1 MSLMSASA
9 LQTRDELA
17 LRFRDAQPFR
27 HVVVDD
33 FFDPAFCQSIL
44 DEFPRF
50 EDRFAL
56 NEMGEVGGKAVR
68 MGVRELSPTYRELDA
83 FLQTSEFL
91 GYVSKV
97 TGIPDLLYDADY
109 IGGGTHENRDG
120 QNLATHVDFN
130 YHPRTNTHRRLNLI
144 VYLNH
149 EWEQTWGG
157 ALELH
162 SDPWNA
168 AANHKLSVLPLFNRA
183 VIFETN
189 EVSWHGFEEIRLP
202 ADRKTISRKSFAI
215 YLYTKERPPAETAP
229 AHATVYVPDGMPRD
243 WNAGRVLDDADINLL
258 RARFIHLRGQLK
270 YLYER
275 EKHDSGQIDILKRA
289 LDEARVAW
297 RLPMQGYVTQ
307 DASPQGMWDDGW
319 VSSQLQLSLVPQRML
334 TALEIELTA
343 PAQLARDQV
352 LTIDVDGRRWEH
364 HIARG
369 SHSTL
374 VLKLKRAAGTRVALR
389 IDAAAHFVPA
399 ERGESGD
406 NRELAWMLREAR
418 VMH

>member
-1 MSLMSASA
+1 MSLISVSA
-9 LQTRDELA
+9 LQEGDEFARQFLEA
-17 LRFRDAQPFR
+17 RPFR
-27 HVVVDD
+27 HVVVDG
-33 FFDPAFCQSIL
+33 FLDPAFCQSIL

-56 NEMGEVGGKAVR
+56 NEMGDVGGKAVR
-68 MGVRELSPTYRELDA
+68 MGVRELAPAYRKLDA
-83 FLQTSEFL
+83 FLQTPEFL
-91 GYVSKV
+91 GYMSKV

-109 IGGGTHENRDG
+109 VGGGTHENRDG
-120 QNLATHVDFN
+120 QSLATHVDFN

-149 EWEQTWGG
+149 EWEETWGG

-168 AANHKLSVLPLFNRA
+168 TANRKFSVLPLFNRA

-202 ADRKTISRKSFAI
+202 ADRKAISRKSFAI
-215 YLYTKERPPAETAP
+215 YLYTKERAPAETAP
-229 AHATVYVPDGMPRD
+229 AHATVYVPDGMPQD
-243 WNAGRVLDDADINLL
+243 WSAGRTLDEADINLL
-258 RARFIHLRGQLK
+258 RARFIRLRGQLK

-275 EKHDSGQIDILKRA
+275 EQHDSGQIGILTRA
-289 LDEARVAW
+289 VTEARAAW
-297 RLPMQGYVTQ
+297 RLPVQGYVKQ

-319 VSSQLQLSLVPQRML
+319 VSPQLQLSLVPQRTL
-334 TALEIELTA
+334 TGLEIDLIA
-343 PAQLARDQV
+343 PAQLAQDQV
-352 LTIDVDGRRWEH
+352 LTIDIDGQRWEH
-364 HIARG
+364 HVARG
-369 SHSTL
+369 SRSTL
-374 VLKLKRAAGTRVALR
+374 TLKLKCAAGARIDLR
-389 IDAAAHFVPA
+389 INAAAHFVPA

-418 VMH
+418 AVH